1 MLWVDKHRPT
11 SLESLDYG
19 KEQAEQLRLLAAT
32 GDLPH
37 MLFYGP
43 AGAGKKTRIM
53 ALVRRLRALPSAQTP
68 RARSRAAPPPC
79 RCRRRPRVFL
89 QLRAI
94 FGPGVERVKLE
105 HRTFKTPTGCDRGA
119 VAAAASHARVPRAR
133 APPLARPPPAR
144 PQARRRG
151 NDCCELV
158 PH

>member
-53 ALVRRLRALPSAQTP
+53 ALVRRCARFRPRRR
-68 RARSRAAPPPC
+68 RARARV
-79 RCRRRPRVFL
+79 RRRHL
-89 QLRAI
+89 
-94 FGPGVERVKLE
+94 
-105 HRTFKTPTGCDRGA
+105 
-119 VAAAASHARVPRAR
+119 AAAAAAALAFFCSCARFS
-133 APPLARPPPAR
+133 APVWSA
-144 PQARRRG
+144 
-151 NDCCELV
+151 
-158 PH
+158 

>member
-53 ALVRRLRALPSAQTP
+53 ALVRCARFRPRRR
-68 RARSRAAPPPC
+68 RARARV
-79 RCRRRPRVFL
+79 RRRHLAAAAAAALAFFL

-105 HRTFKTPTGCDRGA
+105 HRTFKTPTGCVRGA

-151 NDCCELV
+151 DDCCELV